1 MYADV
6 HDGVNE
12 RAERYLN
19 KAKALFEN
27 LTLTVNTKESR
38 KFYEMA
44 MNYYKDAVYFYNN
57 GNFIGAIIAL
67 EYAEG
72 WMDAGK
78 FMNFLK

>member
-1 MYADV
+1 MCSDELK
-6 HDGVNE
+6 E

-19 KAKALFEN
+19 KAKVLFEN
-27 LTLTVNTKESR
+27 LTLTVNTEESR

-44 MNYYKDAVYFYNN
+44 MNYYNDAVYFYNN

-78 FMNFLK
+78 FMNFFK